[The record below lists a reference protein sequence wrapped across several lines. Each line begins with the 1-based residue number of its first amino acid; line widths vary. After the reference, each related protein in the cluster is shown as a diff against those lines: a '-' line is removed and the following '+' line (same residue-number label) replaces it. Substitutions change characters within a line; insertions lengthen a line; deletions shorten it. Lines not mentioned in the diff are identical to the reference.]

1 LKTACLEVANTP
13 FSPAILAWYDQ
24 HGRKSLPWHHSV
36 SAYGVWVSE
45 IMLQQTQVATVIPY
59 YQRFMAQFPDV
70 ESLAN
75 AELDAV
81 LHQWSGLGYYARGRN
96 LHKAAQLIRDE
107 HGGRFP
113 TQFEALL
120 KLPGI
125 GRSTAGAI
133 LAFSTGT
140 RHVILDGNVKR
151 VLCRYHAV
159 DGWPGRA
166 AVAKQLWQLADQHT
180 PQTRIAEYTQ
190 AIMDFGA
197 SCCTR
202 HNPCCESCPLQSQCV
217 AHQQG
222 RAVQYPTSKPRK
234 KLPVRAA
241 DLLVLVNKQGEVL
254 LQQRP
259 ATGIWG
265 GLWSLPELPEGALI
279 SDWCHHRLG
288 YQVEQMVVGNVVRHT
303 FSHFH
308 LDISP
313 FYLRVAAVAN
323 VVMESGLGVWYNSQ
337 NPDQRGLAA
346 PIQRLI
352 KQIPPQIKERIL

>member
-1 LKTACLEVANTP
+1 MDSADTP
-13 FSPAILAWYDQ
+13 FSQAILAWYDQ
-24 HGRKSLPWHHSV
+24 HGRKSLPWHHNV

-59 YQRFMAQFPDV
+59 YQRFMAQFSDV
-70 ESLAN
+70 ECLAN

-96 LHKAAQLIRDE
+96 LHKAAQLIRDD

-113 TQFEALL
+113 TQFESLL

-140 RHVILDGNVKR
+140 RHAILDGNVKR

-159 DGWPGRA
+159 DGWPGQA
-166 AVAKQLWQLADQHT
+166 ATAKQLWQLADQHT
-180 PQTRIAEYTQ
+180 PHTRIAEYTQ

-202 HNPCCESCPLQSQCV
+202 HNPGCASCPLQSQCIASLQESV
-217 AHQQG
+217 A
-222 RAVQYPTSKPRK
+222 QYPTPKPRK
-234 KLPVRAA
+234 KLPIRSV
-241 DLLVLVNKQGEVL
+241 DMLLLMNERGDVL

-259 ATGIWG
+259 PTGIWG
-265 GLWSLPELPEGALI
+265 GLWSLPELPEGASM
-279 SDWCHHRLG
+279 SDWCHHQLG
-288 YQVEQMVVGNVVRHT
+288 YQVGRVAAGDIVRHT

-308 LDISP
+308 LDIRP
-313 FYLRVAAVAN
+313 LYLRVVAVAN
-323 VVMESGLGVWYNSQ
+323 VVMESGEGVWYNSQ